1 MAITCA
7 LGDKHIK
14 ALTGV
19 ISKAMLNASEKG
31 ESFDTYAFMNN
42 LYSNLKER
50 QGVDNAIQ
58 YMQQV
63 PYIANRIDAK
73 LEIELSKDANG
84 NEISLKV
91 LSKSF
96 RNEENGINT
105 TLSFFEK
112 TMSPESLAIIA
123 YDNANKPVEKFEYQE
138 PEVETDVI
146 DFADDRLKARTIL
159 SGTHEEFVAKNPD
172 EVVTEKLDKSKLATV
187 NAIGRIS
194 VAARDISSLD
204 NIKIDGVELKLQPKP
219 LTKIAEEDRTEYSNN
234 MILRQ
239 NAIISEGKTSIT
251 IPAKEQ
257 IALVIV
263 DTNGIPVYF
272 DEQGRVTTKENGGRL
287 VYQMLRNVIQEK
299 GRFTAVNIY
308 GYKNQIISPIKEAEL
323 QLRDSGLTKEQF
335 EKEVGMSMAE
345 YVQEIDRQQQE
356 DFKKIY
362 DLKKDVVEKNA
373 TRTIN
378 LTGASRGV
386 FNLKSEKNIT
396 LSKITSVFPQIA
408 EDIVKTIKN
417 LETPYNNFKSGD
429 TVAVINDEVVKI
441 DRSQITKET
450 ADKIAA
456 VLTNSKINSTEKLA
470 FYHQFFTNQK
480 ITIPTSIQRHDLNYK
495 GTKLVFSYVPYTRKQ
510 VELNPSLKKQN
521 EQLREIDLNSPTAA
535 KEISDIFMSG
545 WSTKAG
551 ELAPANMVYKT
562 SLIDGTQ
569 TYFDYIDEKLL
580 PMGQSAYID
589 FVLKQNGK
597 LLIAGTKII
606 PLYNAYLK
614 FSLDTTITDQI
625 NEAQETVKE
634 KQDIRSDIR
643 RFKDDLVAELKAD
656 PNFKPSAEVVNVTKT
671 ESGDITVTVKID
683 GKEGEHKFYRSTI
696 EPKIGDKLSMGLNPI
711 EIKDGFGFPDNVS
724 FYTVSNGKINYYG
737 NLSETDFNSK
747 EPSRAPIPMQ
757 QDYVAETLE
766 QESLD
771 EVQVAPKVV
780 TEEQSDV
787 QVSQGT
793 NPSISENP
801 ADDSVISQL
810 IKSFN
815 LKRSTN
821 LPSGVTGEQVENAI
835 NWWNNSPLNKYL
847 ALEQVANIVNS
858 DAYARFI
865 VAGST
870 LLAGQYTGKLGA
882 IQINEA
888 TKGSMVDTYHE
899 AWHGFSQLFLTRQE
913 KIDLYNE
920 LKKSNPKYKK
930 YSFLELEEIL
940 AEDFR
945 SYALNQNTK
954 PKSPKRNT
962 LFRRILNFLKKLFG
976 GDTSTADNI
985 QPYNVES
992 QGVAGELFRNLY
1004 LASSN
1009 PDLLNIYTP
1018 SIDNVMFDILNRG
1031 IMQVGS
1037 KNEPALSPR
1046 DSEIVNDSVDS
1057 LLSEVVDDSF
1067 DLRRQADPL
1076 TANKSGTTKIITDLE
1091 NREVAYEIV
1100 KEKFK
1105 ERLKTLRD
1113 KLKTTP
1119 EKPFASFNTL
1129 QNLEDNASAVIRSSK
1144 GDHKYVFLKSQ
1155 IDDYNN
1161 LSLATKAGQRVKG
1174 EIYKKTIEVIG
1185 DFYTHNSIKDTTKD
1199 NATILV
1205 VDTIEEAKAQFDS
1218 YREGGAESFDKFQI
1232 NPLVN
1237 AKSTYEISSNQS
1249 RILDSIRVLQTAVRH
1264 WDSVIKY
1271 NQSNSDY
1278 EIVKKEYGIEKTN
1291 EEEDATE
1298 DVTKSEKVKSEVGKE
1313 TLFELAGKDV
1323 VYILRSLHKK
1333 ITVGGTYVN
1342 EFNELGF
1349 KKRADFRKVWATLVK
1364 ATQGT
1369 KDPQEMYKKIVEAS
1383 ANFDELKQLI
1393 EYKLPVP
1400 DQSNTSYEFDIT
1412 TSFWSVFSL
1421 PKVQYKQLSLFRAE
1435 EGLTTEVTSGSL
1447 DVKNVVRS
1455 FQSNFQ
1461 SDKNNTYAIVS
1472 KDNVSYLNLDKVVS
1486 TFSKAGEFDDSKTID
1501 FLKAIGINLED
1512 TTKLKEEILNLKNR
1526 TYYGVPYIFDTIK
1539 ELNVLDKKGVKTK
1552 EENELL
1558 AQFKRDPI
1566 SVLSKGIPAKTIG
1579 EKGSKYYNQGSKQ
1592 KTQIERIAELQMTLG
1607 FGINSMS
1614 ASNAEG
1620 NKVNEVTT
1628 DNTLTFLADALN
1640 TVDSRTN
1647 MYKEGNPL
1655 RFLDPKNNPWA
1666 SSSITLKN
1674 LFSASDARDGKRN
1687 IIVDLVSG
1695 TQRTDAEITDGQNT
1709 TNLSQQG
1716 KLIQDVH
1723 TLLKSGIVE
1732 TMRPGSKSAAWA
1744 WRIEGGIQ
1752 VGIGKRNESYLYADI
1767 DSFIPQSGK
1776 ERGVI
1781 ESLILPYLDSELKR
1795 INIYKTNPKAKNY
1808 IGYNAKANQQGEA
1821 FGEIF
1826 NVFNGIL
1833 INKTQN
1839 ELKELITDPNV
1850 SLLDYLEENTEL
1862 KNKIIREIYS
1872 YFTNKTTELY
1882 NQYNEASYYDPKLI
1896 NKLSQID
1903 VSETEKQKI
1912 LLKAFFYNNWIHNVE
1927 TSILFFSGDIAQL
1940 DHSKENGHKRTSGL
1954 ISNGPRL
1961 RTDISAQKYISN
1973 VDEGGFNNSTYARTL
1988 GEKYDKFRYDGYV
2001 NTAIIQDIARDSIY
2015 APEMRVRFEKDI
2027 KAKYPKLSDSE
2038 VKRLVEK
2045 KVSKYLEGE
2054 IKEGDG
2060 QGYITIDA
2068 YRAFK
2073 KLQNKWSNDQER
2085 LYQKVIK
2092 GEEISLDDL
2101 TEGFPVYKLQNF
2113 GFAEDTVL
2121 PVGIM
2126 HKFALFP
2133 LVPSAIKGTELE
2145 ALHKKMLE
2153 DNIQYATFASGS
2165 KTGGVTSDGK
2175 PDQIF
2180 EEGSKKIKA
2189 DAKFT
2194 NNRIHAGFIKEVTNV
2209 PSKLKGEVI
2218 FSTQLRKLII
2228 EGLYEHGSYT
2238 SEKAKQLADNYK
2250 NIVDFYTAVLTKELE
2265 TEIGYRKDEKGVYIG
2280 KPDKFLK
2287 LIQRNL
2293 EQKDYPNHIIDALKL
2308 NPDGTL
2314 KSDLSYFI
2322 DTEGIEN
2329 IVMSIINKKLVKQ
2342 KVNGEALVQVASS
2355 MWNGSWDA
2363 YQGNKFKNLKGK
2375 ELEEATRKYLGTN
2388 NLPFYTEGADG
2399 KTSAMK
2405 VAVALQGDFF
2415 NLLNLLD
2422 NDGEKIGT
2430 RERLNEMIK
2439 DEDWLNK
2446 DNNRKSI
2453 TMTAVRIPVQGL
2465 NSMEFMEVY
2474 EFLDPTAQNVII
2486 LPTEIVG
2493 KSGGDYDVD
2502 KLTTFF
2508 PNINEDGSYAMSSVS
2523 NNKFTEEIT
2532 NIESAK
2538 KNPKEFIKNQ
2548 KRAVQNQ
2555 MIQAIRSIL
2564 EIPENYT
2571 SLLTPND
2578 TDILKPLAD
2587 DLQKYVSPRDKYAK
2601 ANGEPSNI
2609 SAKGRKMISPTS
2621 MFEPLYNNEKFG
2633 ANMGGKGVLGIF
2645 ANDNALHP
2653 LLTSIGAKMPMK
2665 FKDAK
2670 FMENLK
2676 RWIEK
2681 KDSKPIFDMRIFLPH
2696 HVVDGHISLSNIN
2709 TVNGTKIADLYS
2721 QGVNGSVDVEADEWI
2736 FYIQGNL
2743 EVASTLSYLVKA
2755 GVPEDAAVYFVSNPL
2770 VREYA
2775 KRQRLA
2781 KGVFG
2786 EATKTGSVDSK
2797 ITQYDS
2803 ANYVFRKYIPQFIK
2817 NKLEGISPD
2826 EKLTVIINEPSMVN
2840 KFGEDK
2846 KYEYTVSE
2854 LLNNLNSITSNP
2866 DLKIKSVKTANKS
2879 IYEFFNPSTRKIHQ
2893 TSTNLSNLPGVLK
2906 NDQLDTKRLYD
2917 LITTQE
2923 EFSPEQLD
2931 FALAAFAHFLEI
2943 EKQTKG
2949 LGALKNLIKPDVKTL
2964 RTIQEAVIKNLNI
2977 ELLENN
2983 SKVDTETANRA
2994 INESIISRFGNTEII
3009 EKIFMPLMPLVN
3021 SNKVSRFI
3029 ADSIG
3034 GYGESSKNKID
3045 AITKIYGA
3053 GQDGISNFINS
3064 FKTGLKTFIFQNY
3077 LSNFIDANGS
3087 LTTLPNKYYG
3097 QNVKINNNLDT
3108 DAAVING
3115 EFIVNE
3121 KRVTQDFEQKRY
3133 LSDNTQP
3140 GNYSSREGLVPFD
3153 LANDVFNTKELY
3165 FKYVLERER
3174 LFFLGLRGDEL
3185 NQMALVNA
3193 FNPNV
3198 LLGNNKYSYTDLLL
3212 STIDKNRKALSKN
3225 YDIIDQIRK
3234 AVELKNVNV
3243 LTLSNKRTLTGSE
3256 QSRYATELKALGNP
3270 RIQKVEDP
3278 EENTRI
3284 SRLFRLLPQ
3293 INIYQHG
3300 VGKTFYG
3307 FDFALPMDDYEQ
3319 TMTAAGDL
3327 FKNNYDNT
3335 KTFDLVFKKLT
3346 ESKARVKNLV
3356 VSPEQYNTYVPLK
3369 AEYAEPLDLDEDQV
3383 FEAQKPVFT
3392 APTPTTQ
3399 PTEVKVISEDYGV
3412 VQAETN
3418 PTKSNTQQII
3428 DLISPQIEKQ
3438 AYKENVGGNANWQFS
3453 FGNMWSRVNLKAKPL
3468 VVDSFAGVSKTKAQI
3483 EKLKKEGKDVDK
3495 SKFIYDYH
3503 ELDQNGNPLPSIT
3516 DLQPLIDKIQ
3526 SALGIDMSNYD
3537 SMLGNIYLDNQSI
3550 APHRDTTEA
3559 KSAANYPVIVYTIG
3573 NDSGLGIW
3581 DDNKGKMT
3589 FQGAYKEDFQGRR
3602 PTNEITTTDGTVYT
3616 FGMDGKG
3623 RFALSHTTPLGNIKK
3638 NPFPP
3643 IKLSD
3648 GRVITNYTITLTFRR
3663 AADLTPGM
3671 PTTPAKITTTQ
3682 PATSVKPRIDLSREW
3697 KGDLESRPVYTPEGV
3712 NTMRSSATNA
3722 FTNFGNPFSEAGYG
3736 GTIKVPSIGAAVIAY
3751 KEWLLGTNHKDVK
3764 PQQREWILDQINQ
3777 GKLDGATLL
3786 YAGKLEARGQGMHP
3800 TALAEVV
3807 EQLRSNKPSTQPT
3820 AAPTTAPVSDVR
3832 ILNNLQKLKEF
3843 GIYNVFLSRKTYEE
3857 VIDNIDKGY
3866 PSFIYGKVGIG
3877 PEKIDTYEL
3886 LTPQEIS
3893 DVYNRIV
3900 NKIKNGGLTE
3910 VVAKNYIL
3918 DLNIIRS
3925 QIGKLGESNDLSNS
3939 VEDFISG
3946 KTDTTLTLEDQRD
3959 IDPIEQ
3965 MVIDKYITL
3974 KLLKENDLAS
3984 RYINVFASFALK
3996 KIAVSILKLKGRN
4009 VTKDIESQFYN
4020 NINDEE
4026 KSIIEKVDN
4035 IINKKG
4041 QATLEEAKP
4050 SQQQAP
4056 INYNNVPKVQVQP
4069 TLEPGRYVNFDNN
4082 IWIVTKQNTNG
4093 TWQIYNPNLEGVN
4106 SKKSVAEKN
4115 LGIRPE
4121 IAKIVNY
4128 RDQEYLV
4135 TPNETIISLVTNKK
4149 MNWNNN
4155 DGNRIGI
4162 LQLANNTVSST
4173 QPTVPVS
4180 ETTDDYTF
4188 TFADGTP
4195 IPVPFKLN
4203 EQQQAALLGLE
4214 KFYNNPS
4221 EYNNEIA
4228 LIGYAGT
4235 GKTTIMSLFDKYIM
4249 SKGEMPKYSAPT
4261 HRANAVTKL
4270 NNPAADVITLHKAF
4284 GLNPVVDLTNGQLSV
4299 ENLQSEQT
4307 GKPLVAY
4314 GDYLIIDESSMI
4326 TDQLYKFIEEFKKN
4340 FKIKVIYMGDP
4351 AQLAPVDPR
4360 KKETAL
4366 SVALEKPTKLE
4377 LTKVERTSDNPILT
4391 ESTNLR
4397 EGKPLSGISDEVNGR
4412 GVEYMSDSA
4421 RTNQVIGQSL
4431 QEMQET
4437 GDFLHFRML
4446 SAKNNG
4452 IKTLNDLARKNLY
4465 NVDDSTELVDGE
4477 ILMGYDNFGGD
4488 KDSYDIYNS
4497 GDYRVIGISEETK
4510 KVIDTDTAL
4519 GKLEFIGYDIVL
4531 EDLLQKDSKPVFVF
4545 IAKKGSI
4552 NEGSSKKLIAAL
4564 SELARKG
4571 KNATDKRTRGMY
4583 FSMMYALRKEVA
4595 FMEDQ
4600 YNDYGKIA
4608 IKKTVDY
4615 GYAHTIHK
4623 SQGGTYNKVLILL
4636 DTIDKSKFDDT
4647 VKQQL
4652 RYVAVSR
4659 ARDYVYLI
4667 KNSGPL
4673 SQTTEDVT
4681 EVERTPGDNVISS
4694 ITLEQLTKG
4703 KPTVASK
4710 AAAEL
4715 PMDDVSITKIIN
4727 GTKVII
4733 DKTALFSDGVYTIG
4747 SIQQVQL
4754 KYLGKGVVVGNNI
4767 VITDENTKQS
4777 YVRSKDDFAKG
4788 EGFKNWSDFQL
4799 NNKFAQ
4805 KFISGEAGRYIYFI
4819 KPIGEIKDEIGAA
4832 QKLNPENNPAI
4843 AAFNQKLVENKG
4855 TLPKEFIYDSGSF
4868 TSKYVL
4874 NPNNLYNLVDVETGT
4889 IYLRNINLQ
4898 TGNIVSIDEPLIP
4911 VSDKRV
4917 AEIISGLR
4925 SQIKA
4930 YRLDEILAEKG
4941 IDINEEIDKL
4951 ENVNFESELNE
4962 IMVRINKNMC

>member
-7 LGDKHIK
+7 LGPEHIK
-14 ALTGV
+14 ALTKV
-19 ISKAMLNASEKG
+19 ISKAMLTSLEKG
-31 ESFDTYAFMNN
+31 EAFDINAFMNK
-42 LYSNLKER
+42 LYTNLKER
-50 QGVDNAIQ
+50 QGIDNAIQ

-73 LEIELSKDANG
+73 LEVDLSKDADG
-84 NEISLKV
+84 NEINLKT

-96 RNEENGINT
+96 RNENTGIQTVMNY
-105 TLSFFEK
+105 FEQTVTPK
-112 TMSPESLAIIA
+112 ELATIA
-123 YDNANKPVEKFEYQE
+123 KDNANRPVEKYEN
-138 PEVETDVI
+138 VEEKEELPIETYEDE
-146 DFADDRLKARTIL
+146 RLKARNIF
-159 SGTHEEFVAKNPD
+159 SGTHEEFFAETPGTISE
-172 EVVTEKLDKSKLATV
+172 EVDKTKLHIINT
-187 NAIGRIS
+187 IGRIS
-194 VAARDISSLD
+194 LLSRDIDALD
-204 NIKIDGVELKLQPKP
+204 SIKLDGVDLKLKAIPITRLSSDQ
-219 LTKIAEEDRTEYSNN
+219 LTEYTKK
-234 MILRQ
+234 IIATQR
-239 NAIISEGKTSIT
+239 AIESQGTGTGKVTPISE
-251 IPAKEQ
+251 Q
-257 IALVIV
+257 FALVIT
-263 DTNGIPVYF
+263 DPKGNFVYF
-272 DEQGRVTTKENGGRL
+272 AQDGTVTTKENGGKI
-287 VYQMLRNVIQEK
+287 VYQMLRDVRK
-299 GRFTAVNIY
+299 FGDKYMATDIY
-308 GYKNQIISPIKEAEL
+308 GIENQIITPQDEVKRQLKE
-323 QLRDSGLTKEQF
+323 SGLTKADF
-335 EKEVGMSMAE
+335 EDAVGMSYSDYIVE
-345 YVQEIDRQQQE
+345 VERQQQE
-356 DFKKIY
+356 KLKQVYDFKNKLIKENKTA
-362 DLKKDVVEKNA
+362 L
-373 TRTIN
+373 IN
-378 LTGASRGV
+378 LAGASRGV
-386 FNLKSEKNIT
+386 FNNKVSKNVNLRNISVLFPEIKNDIIKSIT
-396 LSKITSVFPQIA
+396 
-408 EDIVKTIKN
+408 N
-417 LETPYNNFKSGD
+417 LETNFSGFKAGR
-429 TVAVINDEVVKI
+429 TIVQVKGEYFEI
-441 DRSQITKET
+441 DRSQIDDVL
-450 ADKIAA
+450 AQKIAD
-456 VLTNSKINSTEKLA
+456 VLTNPKLKKEEKFN
-470 FYHQFFTNQK
+470 FYTQFFTKDGRSEK
-480 ITIPTSIQRHDLNYK
+480 INLPSGSQRHDLYFE
-495 GTKLVFSYVPYTRKQ
+495 GTDLVFAYVSNTAAQAKVNKLFQ
-510 VELNPSLKKQN
+510 DENKELKT
-521 EQLREIDLNSPTAA
+521 IDLNDPKAA
-535 KEISDIFMSG
+535 EEIKKILRSG
-545 WSTKAG
+545 WSYSGGEVAG
-551 ELAPANMVYKT
+551 SNISYNTALIKGDQKFFDYENGKLVESKT
-562 SLIDGTQ
+562 S
-569 TYFDYIDEKLL
+569 
-580 PMGQSAYID
+580 YID
-589 FVLKQNGK
+589 FLFTQNGK
-597 LLIAGTKII
+597 LKISPEKAI
-606 PLYNAYLK
+606 PLFNAYLIYN
-614 FSLDTTITDQI
+614 FNNLELERITKAK
-625 NEAQETVKE
+625 EAVEDKVQE
-634 KQDIRSDIR
+634 DSDIR
-643 RFKDDLVAELKAD
+643 KFKDALVAEIKANPELKL
-656 PNFKPSAEVVNVTKT
+656 SAKVVDVKETSVTDSLEKT
-671 ESGDITVTVKID
+671 SYIKYTITVKID
-683 GKEGEHKFYRSTI
+683 GKEGEHKFYQSGNNAA
-696 EPKIGDKLSMGLNPI
+696 KGDILSVQLNPI
-711 EIKDGFGFPDNVS
+711 VIREGFGYPNNISLTKVEG
-724 FYTVSNGKINYYG
+724 GKIKYFG
-737 NLSETDFNSK
+737 NLAETDFSAG
-747 EPSRAPIPMQ
+747 EISRPPIPMQ
-757 QDYVAETLE
+757 QDYVAEKME
-766 QESLD
+766 EEALD
-771 EVQVAPKVV
+771 EVQVATKTVS
-780 TEEQSDV
+780 EEESEIQQVQGLNPSDT
-787 QVSQGT
+787 T
-793 NPSISENP
+793 NPS
-801 ADDSVISQL
+801 DDSPITDLYKKFKLDRKTS
-810 IKSFN
+810 
-815 LKRSTN
+815 
-821 LPSGVTGEQVENAI
+821 LPNGVTGEQVENAI
-835 NWWNNSPLNKYL
+835 NWWNNSPLNKYI

-858 DAYARFI
+858 DAYARFLI
-865 VAGST
+865 AGST

-882 IQINEA
+882 IQINKA
-888 TKGSMVDTYHE
+888 TGGSLVDTYHE
-899 AWHGFSQLFLTRQE
+899 AWHGFSQLFLTREE
-913 KIDLYNE
+913 KIALYEE
-920 LKKSNPKYKK
+920 LRKSNPKYKD
-930 YSFLELEEIL
+930 YSFLELEEVL

-976 GDTSTADNI
+976 GDTSIADNI

-1037 KNEPALSPR
+1037 KNEPALSQR

-1057 LLSEVVDDSF
+1057 LMSEVVDDNF

-1091 NREVAYEIV
+1091 NREVAYEII

-1119 EKPFASFNTL
+1119 EKPFASFKTL
-1129 QNLEDNASAVIRSSK
+1129 QNLEDNASAIIRSSN

-1155 IDDYNN
+1155 IDDYDN
-1161 LSLATKAGQRVKG
+1161 LSLATKKGQRVKG

-1218 YREGGAESFDKFQI
+1218 YREGGAKSFEKFQI

-1237 AKSTYEISSNQS
+1237 AKSTYEISSYQS
-1249 RILDSIRVLQTAVRH
+1249 RILDSIRILQTAINN

-1278 EIVKKEYGIEKTN
+1278 EIVKKEYAVEPTKGEQ
-1291 EEEDATE
+1291 DATE
-1298 DVTKSEKVKSEVGKE
+1298 DVTQSEKVKSEVGKE

-1333 ITVGGTYVN
+1333 IKVGDTYVT

-1364 ATQGT
+1364 AAQGT
-1369 KDPQEMYKKIVEAS
+1369 KDPQEMYRKIVEAS
-1383 ANFDELKQLI
+1383 ANFEELKQLI
-1393 EYKLPVP
+1393 EYKLPTATP
-1400 DQSNTSYEFDIT
+1400 SNTSYEFDII

-1421 PKVQYKQLSLFRAE
+1421 PKVQYKQLSLFKTE

-1447 DVKNVVRS
+1447 DIKNVVKG

-1461 SDKNNTYAIVS
+1461 SDKNNPYVRVS

-1486 TFSKAGEFDDSKTID
+1486 DFSKGVEFDDSKTIE

-1558 AQFKRDPI
+1558 SQFKRDPI
-1566 SVLSKGIPAKTIG
+1566 FVLSKGIPAKTIG
-1579 EKGSKYYNQGSKQ
+1579 EKGTKYYNQGSKQ
-1592 KTQIERIAELQMTLG
+1592 KTQIERIAELQIKLG

-1640 TVDSRTN
+1640 TVESRTD
-1647 MYKEGNPL
+1647 MYRKGNPL

-1695 TQRTDAEITDGQNT
+1695 TQRTDVEITDGQNT

-1732 TMRPGSKSAAWA
+1732 TMRPGSKSSAWS

-1752 VGIGKRNESYLYADI
+1752 VGIGKRNEPYLYADI

-1826 NVFNGIL
+1826 NVFNGVL
-1833 INKTQN
+1833 TNTTQN
-1839 ELKELITDPNV
+1839 ELKELITDPNI

-1872 YFTNKTTELY
+1872 YFTNKTNELY
-1882 NQYNEASYYDPKLI
+1882 NQYNEASYFDPKLI
-1896 NKLSQID
+1896 NKLSQIN

-1927 TSILFFSGDIAQL
+1927 TSILFFAGDIAQL

-1961 RTDISAQKYISN
+1961 RTDIAAQKFISN
-1973 VDEGGFNNSTYARTL
+1973 VDEGGFSNSTYARTL

-2001 NTAIIQDIARDSIY
+2001 NTAIIQDIGRDSIY
-2015 APEMRVRFEKDI
+2015 APEMRARFEKDF
-2027 KAKYPKLSDSE
+2027 KAKYPKMSDSE
-2038 VKRLVEK
+2038 IKKLVEK
-2045 KVSKYLEGE
+2045 KISKYLASE

-2073 KLQNKWSNDQER
+2073 KLQNKWSSDQER
-2085 LYQKVIK
+2085 LYQRVIK

-2133 LVPSAIKGTELE
+2133 LIPSAIKGTELE
-2145 ALHKKMLE
+2145 VLHKKMLE
-2153 DNIQYATFASGS
+2153 DNIQYVTFASGS

-2180 EEGSKKIKA
+2180 EEGDKKIKA

-2218 FSTQLRKLII
+2218 FSTQLRKLIL

-2238 SEKAKQLADNYK
+2238 SEKSKQLADNYK

-2293 EQKDYPNHIIDALKL
+2293 EQKDYPNHIIDTLKL

-2314 KSDLSYFI
+2314 NHDLSYFI

-2388 NLPFYTEGADG
+2388 NLPFYTEGPDG
-2399 KTSAMK
+2399 NTSAMK
-2405 VAVALQGDFF
+2405 VAIALQGDFF
-2415 NLLNLLD
+2415 NLLNLTH

-2508 PNINEDGSYAMSSVS
+2508 PNINTDGSYAISSVS
-2523 NNKFTEEIT
+2523 NDKFTEEIT
-2532 NIESAK
+2532 NIESAG

-2601 ANGEPSNI
+2601 ANGEQPNI
-2609 SAKGRKMISPTS
+2609 SSKGKKMISPTS

-2633 ANMGGKGVLGIF
+2633 ANMGGKAVLSIF

-2653 LLTSIGAKMPMK
+2653 LLTSVGYKMPK
-2665 FKDAK
+2665 KYKAAK
-2670 FMENLK
+2670 WNDRLK
-2676 RWIEK
+2676 RWVEK
-2681 KDSKPIFDMRIFLPH
+2681 GKAVYDMRLFLPH
-2696 HVVDGHISLSNIN
+2696 PTVDGHISLSNIN
-2709 TVNGTKIADLYS
+2709 NVNGTKIADLYS

-2743 EVASTLSYLVKA
+2743 EVASNLSYLIKA

-2775 KRQRLA
+2775 QRQRLA

-2786 EATKTGSVDSK
+2786 EATETGSVISQM
-2797 ITQYDS
+2797 TQYDS

-2817 NKLEGISPD
+2817 NKLENLSPNED
-2826 EKLTVIINEPSMVN
+2826 LKVVINEPSLLSP
-2840 KFGEDK
+2840 FGEDVT
-2846 KYEYTVSE
+2846 YEYKASD
-2854 LLNNLNSITSNP
+2854 LLNNLDSILSDPSLT
-2866 DLKIKSVKTANKS
+2866 IKNITVQYNNAPAYLLYNQ
-2879 IYEFFNPSTRKIHQ
+2879 FNPSTKKIYE
-2893 TSTNLSNLPGVLK
+2893 TSTFLSGMPGVKK
-2906 NDQLDTKRLYD
+2906 NNQFSTDELYKLITNKGELSQQQLDL
-2917 LITTQE
+2917 
-2923 EFSPEQLD
+2923 
-2931 FALAAFAHFLEI
+2931 ALAGFAHFLEI
-2943 EKQTKG
+2943 EKQIKG
-2949 LGALKNLIKPDVKTL
+2949 LAALKRQIKPDVNTL
-2964 RTIQEAVIKNLNI
+2964 RTTQEAIMKNLNI
-2977 ELLENN
+2977 DLVFDN
-2983 SKVDTETANRA
+2983 SKVDTESANTA
-2994 INESIISRFGNTEII
+2994 INESVVSTFGNTEMI

-3021 SNKVSRFI
+3021 SDKVSRFI

-3034 GYGESSKNKID
+3034 GYGENSKNKID
-3045 AITKIYGA
+3045 TINKIYGS
-3053 GQDGISNFINS
+3053 GQDGITRFINS
-3064 FKTGLKTFIFQNY
+3064 FKPGVKTFIFQNY

-3108 DAAVING
+3108 DVAVING

-3121 KRVTQDFEQKRY
+3121 KRIIQDFEQKRY

-3174 LFFLGLRGDEL
+3174 LFSLGLRGDEL
-3185 NQMALVNA
+3185 NQMALINA

-3212 STIDKNRKALSKN
+3212 STIDKHRKSLSKN

-3270 RIQKVEDP
+3270 RIQKVDDP

-3293 INIYQHG
+3293 IAIYQHG
-3300 VGKTFYG
+3300 VGKTLYG
-3307 FDFALPMDDYEQ
+3307 FDFALPQDDYLK
-3319 TMTAAGDL
+3319 TMTAAGNL
-3327 FKNNYDNT
+3327 FKNNYDNA
-3335 KTFDLVFKKLT
+3335 KTFDLIFKKLT
-3346 ESKARVKNLV
+3346 VSKAKVKNLV
-3356 VSPEQYNTYVPLK
+3356 VSPEEYNSYVPLK

-3392 APTPTTQ
+3392 APSTQPTVSNNPAEFTNYHGGAKKYDTYWEQEGRSFGVTKHTVYTTDSYDKLDQTTKDKLEARYDASRTWLGRNSIPKDSYAGKLVRRDMMQAAKADAIFAVSEIVAPNIKGRKGYVNKTNHPIIEGGTGYAVASAILLGKPVYVFNQDSSYGYETGWYKWNSSTNDFVKTDIPVLTKNYAGIGSSTNETEIGKQAIRDVYVKTFATPTTQ
-3399 PTEVKVISEDYGV
+3399 STEIKPGVQELFDSNPELANKVYEALGFGINKLTSKIKHPSFNTQKEYYLAKNISSLLIDIVKFTTDDDTKVLAKSILEIPNIDKIKLNVTKYNKETKGIIISAPDALGTYNSFSNLINVIGTLDKESFERVFLHEVIHGITVNEYYSNKEFSNKINKLYNYTLKFKDYRTSKGVTLGEMYGMLNAEEFMSE
-3412 VQAETN
+3412 AMTN
-3418 PTKSNTQQII
+3418 PDFIYELSKYYSPSQEKLKEKSIFQEFI
-3428 DLISPQIEKQ
+3428 DLI
-3438 AYKENVGGNANWQFS
+3438 
-3453 FGNMWSRVNLKAKPL
+3453 
-3468 VVDSFAGVSKTKAQI
+3468 VDLIKTKI
-3483 EKLKKEGKDVDK
+3483 ESRGKKYIE
-3495 SKFIYDYH
+3495 
-3503 ELDQNGNPLPSIT
+3503 NN
-3516 DLQPLIDKIQ
+3516 
-3526 SALGIDMSNYD
+3526 LGTTVLNTISNY
-3537 SMLGNIYLDNQSI
+3537 SKVNFNKFNSI
-3550 APHRDTTEA
+3550 F
-3559 KSAANYPVIVYTIG
+3559 KSE
-3573 NDSGLGIW
+3573 
-3581 DDNKGKMT
+3581 
-3589 FQGAYKEDFQGRR
+3589 F
-3602 PTNEITTTDGTVYT
+3602 IT
-3616 FGMDGKG
+3616 
-3623 RFALSHTTPLGNIKK
+3623 
-3638 NPFPP
+3638 
-3643 IKLSD
+3643 
-3648 GRVITNYTITLTFRR
+3648 
-3663 AADLTPGM
+3663 
-3671 PTTPAKITTTQ
+3671 
-3682 PATSVKPRIDLSREW
+3682 
-3697 KGDLESRPVYTPEGV
+3697 
-3712 NTMRSSATNA
+3712 
-3722 FTNFGNPFSEAGYG
+3722 
-3736 GTIKVPSIGAAVIAY
+3736 
-3751 KEWLLGTNHKDVK
+3751 
-3764 PQQREWILDQINQ
+3764 PQQKQQALQLYSQ
-3777 GKLDGATLL
+3777 YVAQTGKQDIEGF
-3786 YAGKLEARGQGMHP
+3786 KEF
-3800 TALAEVV
+3800 V
-3807 EQLRSNKPSTQPT
+3807 SNKPTIQPSTQPT
-3820 AAPTTAPVSDVR
+3820 AAP
-3832 ILNNLQKLKEF
+3832 
-3843 GIYNVFLSRKTYEE
+3843 
-3857 VIDNIDKGY
+3857 
-3866 PSFIYGKVGIG
+3866 
-3877 PEKIDTYEL
+3877 
-3886 LTPQEIS
+3886 
-3893 DVYNRIV
+3893 
-3900 NKIKNGGLTE
+3900 
-3910 VVAKNYIL
+3910 
-3918 DLNIIRS
+3918 
-3925 QIGKLGESNDLSNS
+3925 
-3939 VEDFISG
+3939 
-3946 KTDTTLTLEDQRD
+3946 
-3959 IDPIEQ
+3959 
-3965 MVIDKYITL
+3965 
-3974 KLLKENDLAS
+3974 
-3984 RYINVFASFALK
+3984 
-3996 KIAVSILKLKGRN
+3996 
-4009 VTKDIESQFYN
+4009 
-4020 NINDEE
+4020 
-4026 KSIIEKVDN
+4026 
-4035 IINKKG
+4035 
-4041 QATLEEAKP
+4041 
-4050 SQQQAP
+4050 
-4056 INYNNVPKVQVQP
+4056 INYNNVPIVQVQP

-4106 SKKSVAEKN
+4106 AKKSVAEKN

-4128 RDQEYLV
+4128 RGQDYLV
-4135 TPNETIISLVTNKK
+4135 TPNNTIISLVSNKK
-4149 MNWNNN
+4149 MNWASN

-4162 LQLANNTVSST
+4162 LQLANNTISPT

-4214 KFYNNPS
+4214 KFYNNP
-4221 EYNNEIA
+4221 EQYNNEIA

-4235 GKTTIMSLFDKYIM
+4235 GKTTIMSLFDKYLSANGI
-4249 SKGEMPKYSAPT
+4249 MPKYSAPT

-4270 NNPAADVITLHKAF
+4270 NNPTADVITLHKAF
-4284 GLNPVVDLTNGQLSV
+4284 GLNPIVDLTNGQLTV

-4307 GKPLVAY
+4307 GKPIVEY

-4326 TDQLYKFIEEFKKN
+4326 TDQLYEFIEKFKKE

-4351 AQLAPVDPR
+4351 AQLAPVDPT
-4360 KKETAL
+4360 KKQTAL
-4366 SVALEKPTKLE
+4366 SVALERPTKLQ
-4377 LTKVERTSDNPILT
+4377 LTKVERTGDNPILA

-4397 EGKPLSGISDEVNGR
+4397 EGKPLSGISDEVDGR
-4412 GVEYMSDSA
+4412 GVEYISDSA

-4452 IKTLNDLARKNLY
+4452 IKILNDLARKNLY
-4465 NVDDSTELVDGE
+4465 NVDDSTQLVNGE
-4477 ILMGYDNFGGD
+4477 ILMGYDNFGGNTE
-4488 KDSYDIYNS
+4488 SYDIYNS
-4497 GDYRVIGISEETK
+4497 GDYKVVSTSGETK
-4510 KVIDTDTAL
+4510 KTIDTGTSS
-4519 GKLEFIGYDIVL
+4519 GKLEFIGYDVVL

-4545 IAKKGSI
+4545 VAKKGPV
-4552 NEGSSKKLIAAL
+4552 NEKASKKLIAAL
-4564 SELARKG
+4564 SELAKKG

-4583 FSMMYALRKEVA
+4583 FGMMYQLKKEVG

-4600 YNDYGKIA
+4600 YNDYGGVA
-4608 IKKTVDY
+4608 IKKTIDY

-4636 DTIDKSKFDDT
+4636 DTIDNSKFDSI

-4659 ARDYVYLI
+4659 AKDYVYI
-4667 KNSGPL
+4667 VKNSGPL
-4673 SQTTEDVT
+4673 SQTTE
-4681 EVERTPGDNVISS
+4681 EVSKPVRTPDDNVMSS

-4715 PMDDVSITKIIN
+4715 PMDDSNVAKIMN
-4727 GTKVII
+4727 GTKVITNR
-4733 DKTALFSDGVYTIG
+4733 TALFTDGVYTIG
-4747 SIQQVQL
+4747 GIQQVKL
-4754 KYLGKGVVVGNNI
+4754 KYLGKGVVVGNNVI
-4767 VITDENTKQS
+4767 ITDEKTKQS
-4777 YVRSKDDFAKG
+4777 LVRSKDDFAKA

-4799 NNKFAQ
+4799 NNKFSQ
-4805 KFISGEAGRYIYFI
+4805 KFISGEAGRYIYSV
-4819 KPIGEIKDEIGAA
+4819 KPMGEIKDEIGAA
-4832 QKLNPENNPAI
+4832 QKLNPENNPVI
-4843 AAFNQKLVENKG
+4843 AAFNQKLVETKG
-4855 TLPKEFIYDSGSF
+4855 ALPKEFIYNSGTF

-4889 IYLRNINLQ
+4889 LYLRNINLQ
-4898 TGNIVSIDEPLIP
+4898 TGDIVSIDEPLIP

-4917 AEIISGLR
+4917 AEIINNLR

>member
-7 LGDKHIK
+7 LGPKHIK
-14 ALTGV
+14 ALTKV
-19 ISKAMLNASEKG
+19 ISKAMLTSLEKG
-31 ESFDTYAFMNN
+31 EAFDINAFMNK
-42 LYSNLKER
+42 LYTNLKER
-50 QGVDNAIQ
+50 QGLDNAMQ

-73 LEIELSKDANG
+73 LEVDLSKDADG
-84 NEISLKV
+84 NEINLKT

-96 RNEENGINT
+96 RNEDTGIQTVMNY
-105 TLSFFEK
+105 FEK
-112 TMSPESLAIIA
+112 TVTPKELATIA
-123 YDNANKPVEKFEYQE
+123 KDNANRPVEKYEN
-138 PEVETDVI
+138 VEEKEELPIETYEDE
-146 DFADDRLKARTIL
+146 RLKARNIF
-159 SGTHEEFVAKNPD
+159 SATHEEFFAKTPGTISE
-172 EVVTEKLDKSKLATV
+172 EVDKTKLHIINT
-187 NAIGRIS
+187 IGRIS
-194 VAARDISSLD
+194 LLSRNIDALD
-204 NIKIDGVELKLQPKP
+204 SIKLDGVDLKLKAIPISRLSNEQ
-219 LTKIAEEDRTEYSNN
+219 LTEYTKN
-234 MILRQ
+234 IIATQR
-239 NAIISEGKTSIT
+239 AIESQGTGTGKVTPIG
-251 IPAKEQ
+251 EQ
-257 IALVIV
+257 FALVLT
-263 DTNGIPVYF
+263 DPKGDFVYF
-272 DEQGRVTTKENGGRL
+272 AQDGTVTTKENGGKI
-287 VYQMLRNVIQEK
+287 VYQMLRDVRK
-299 GRFTAVNIY
+299 FGDKYMATDIY
-308 GYKNQIISPIKEAEL
+308 GIENQIITPQDEAKRQLKE
-323 QLRDSGLTKEQF
+323 SGLTKTDF
-335 EKEVGMSMAE
+335 EDAVGMSYSD
-345 YVQEIDRQQQE
+345 YVVEVDRQQQE
-356 DFKKIY
+356 KLKQVYDFKNTLVKENKTA
-362 DLKKDVVEKNA
+362 L
-373 TRTIN
+373 IN
-378 LTGASRGV
+378 LAGASRGV
-386 FNLKSEKNIT
+386 LNNRVSKNVNLRNISILFPEIKNDIIKSIT
-396 LSKITSVFPQIA
+396 
-408 EDIVKTIKN
+408 N
-417 LETPYNNFKSGD
+417 LETNFSGFRSGR
-429 TVAVINDEVVKI
+429 TIVQVKGEYFEL
-441 DRSQITKET
+441 DRSQIDDILAK
-450 ADKIAA
+450 KIAD
-456 VLTNSKINSTEKLA
+456 VLTNPKLKKEEKFS
-470 FYHQFFTNQK
+470 FYTQFFTKNGRSEK
-480 ITIPTSIQRHDLNYK
+480 IDLPSGSQRHDLYFE
-495 GTKLVFSYVPYTRKQ
+495 GTDLVFGYVPNTALQAKVSKLFQ
-510 VELNPSLKKQN
+510 DENKELKT
-521 EQLREIDLNSPTAA
+521 IDLNDPKAA
-535 KEISDIFMSG
+535 EDIKKILRSG
-545 WSTKAG
+545 WSYSGGEVAG
-551 ELAPANMVYKT
+551 SNISYNTALIKGDQKFFDYENGKLIESKT
-562 SLIDGTQ
+562 S
-569 TYFDYIDEKLL
+569 
-580 PMGQSAYID
+580 YID
-589 FVLKQNGK
+589 FLFTQNGK
-597 LLIAGTKII
+597 LIISPEKAI
-606 PLYNAYLK
+606 PLFNAYLTYN
-614 FSLDTTITDQI
+614 FDNVELDRITKAK
-625 NEAQETVKE
+625 EAVKDKVQEDSE
-634 KQDIRSDIR
+634 IRK
-643 RFKDDLVAELKAD
+643 FKDALVVEMKTNPEAKL
-656 PNFKPSAEVVNVTKT
+656 SAEVVKVKETSVSDTLNQKSYSTYT
-671 ESGDITVTVKID
+671 ITVKID
-683 GKEGEHKFYRSTI
+683 GKEGEHLFYQS
-696 EPKIGDKLSMGLNPI
+696 ENNAAKGDILSVQLNPI
-711 EIKDGFGFPDNVS
+711 VIKDGFGYPNNISLTKVEG
-724 FYTVSNGKINYYG
+724 GKIKYFG
-737 NLSETDFNSK
+737 DLAETDFKAK
-747 EPSRAPIPMQ
+747 EARRLPIPMQ
-757 QDYVAETLE
+757 QDYVAEKME
-766 QESLD
+766 EEALD
-771 EVQVAPKVV
+771 EVQVAPKTVS
-780 TEEQSDV
+780 EEESEIQQV
-787 QVSQGT
+787 QGL
-793 NPSISENP
+793 NPSDTENP
-801 ADDSVISQL
+801 SDKSNISDL
-810 IKSFN
+810 F
-815 LKRSTN
+815 KRFKLDRKTN
-821 LPSGVTGEQVENAI
+821 LPNGVTGEQVENAI
-835 NWWNNSPLNKYL
+835 NWWNNSPLNKYI

-858 DAYARFI
+858 DAYARFLI
-865 VAGST
+865 AGST
-870 LLAGQYTGKLGA
+870 MLAGQYTGKLGA
-882 IQINEA
+882 IQINKA
-888 TKGSMVDTYHE
+888 TGGSLVDTYHE

-920 LKKSNPKYKK
+920 LKKSNPKYKE

-976 GDTSTADNI
+976 GDTSIADNI

-1037 KNEPALSPR
+1037 KNEPALNQR

-1057 LLSEVVDDSF
+1057 LLSEVVDDNF
-1067 DLRRQADPL
+1067 DLRREADPL
-1076 TANKSGTTKIITDLE
+1076 TANKAGTTKIITDLE

-1129 QNLEDNASAVIRSSK
+1129 QNLEDNASAVIRSNK

-1237 AKSTYEISSNQS
+1237 AKSTYEISLNQA
-1249 RILDSIRVLQTAVRH
+1249 RILDSIRILQTAIRH

-1278 EIVKKEYGIEKTN
+1278 EIVKKEYAVEPTKGEQ
-1291 EEEDATE
+1291 DATE
-1298 DVTKSEKVKSEVGKE
+1298 DVTQSEKVKSEVGKE

-1333 ITVGGTYVN
+1333 IKVGDTYVN

-1369 KDPQEMYKKIVEAS
+1369 KDPQEMYRKIVEAS
-1383 ANFDELKQLI
+1383 ANFEELKQLI

-1421 PKVQYKQLSLFRAE
+1421 PKVQYKQLSLFKTE

-1447 DVKNVVRS
+1447 DVKNVVKS

-1461 SDKNNTYAIVS
+1461 SDKNNAYAIVS
-1472 KDNVSYLNLDKVVS
+1472 KDNVSYLNLDKVVN

-1539 ELNVLDKKGVKTK
+1539 ELNILDKKGVKTK

-1558 AQFKRDPI
+1558 AEFKLNPI
-1566 SVLSKGIPAKTIG
+1566 LVLSKGIPAKTIG
-1579 EKGSKYYNQGSKQ
+1579 EKGSKYYKEGSKQ

-1640 TVDSRTN
+1640 TVDSRTD
-1647 MYKEGNPL
+1647 MYRKGNPL

-1695 TQRTDAEITDGQNT
+1695 TQRTDVEITDGQNT

-1732 TMRPGSKSAAWA
+1732 TMRPGSKSSAWS

-1821 FGEIF
+1821 YGEIF
-1826 NVFNGIL
+1826 NVFNGVL
-1833 INKTQN
+1833 TNKTQN
-1839 ELKELITDPNV
+1839 KLKELITDPNV
-1850 SLLDYLEENTEL
+1850 SLLDYLEENTDL
-1862 KNKIIREIYS
+1862 KNEIIREVYS
-1872 YFTNKTTELY
+1872 YFTNKTNELY
-1882 NQYNEASYYDPKLI
+1882 NQYNEASYFDPKLM
-1896 NKLSQID
+1896 NKLSQINI
-1903 VSETEKQKI
+1903 SETEKQKI

-1961 RTDISAQKYISN
+1961 RTDIAAQKYISN
-1973 VDEGGFNNSTYARTL
+1973 VDEGGFSNSTYARTL

-2001 NTAIIQDIARDSIY
+2001 NTAVIQDIARDSIY
-2015 APEMRVRFEKDI
+2015 APEMRARFEKDL
-2027 KAKYPKLSDSE
+2027 KAKYPRMSDSE
-2038 VKRLVEK
+2038 VKKLVEK
-2045 KVSKYLEGE
+2045 KVSKYLESE

-2060 QGYITIDA
+2060 QGYITLDA

-2085 LYQKVIK
+2085 LYQRVIK

-2133 LVPSAIKGTELE
+2133 LIPSAIKGTELE
-2145 ALHKKMLE
+2145 ELHKKMLE

-2180 EEGSKKIKA
+2180 EEGGKKIKA

-2218 FSTQLRKLII
+2218 FSTQLRKLIL

-2238 SEKAKQLADNYK
+2238 SERSKELAKNYT
-2250 NIVDFYTAVLTKELE
+2250 NIVDFYTDVLTKELE
-2265 TEIGYRKDEKGVYIG
+2265 TEIGYRKDEKGIYIG

-2293 EQKDYPNHIIDALKL
+2293 EQKDYPNHIIDTLKL

-2314 KSDLSYFI
+2314 NYDLSYFI

-2375 ELEEATRKYLGTN
+2375 ELEEATKKFLGTN

-2405 VAVALQGDFF
+2405 VAIALQGDFF

-2422 NDGEKIGT
+2422 NDGKKIGT
-2430 RERLNEMIK
+2430 IERLNEMIK

-2446 DNNRKSI
+2446 DNNRKSV

-2508 PNINEDGSYAMSSVS
+2508 PNINEDGSYAISSVS

-2532 NIESAK
+2532 NIESAG

-2548 KRAVQNQ
+2548 KRAVQNE

-2601 ANGEPSNI
+2601 ANGEQPNI
-2609 SAKGRKMISPTS
+2609 SAKGKKMISPTS

-2653 LLTSIGAKMPMK
+2653 LLTSVGYKMPK
-2665 FKDAK
+2665 KYKAAK
-2670 FMENLK
+2670 WNERLK
-2676 RWIEK
+2676 RWVEK
-2681 KDSKPIFDMRIFLPH
+2681 GKAVYDMRLFLPH
-2696 HVVDGHISLSNIN
+2696 NTVDGHISLSNIN
-2709 TVNGTKIADLYS
+2709 TINGTKIADLYS

-2743 EVASTLSYLVKA
+2743 EVASNLSYLIKA
-2755 GVPEDAAVYFVSNPL
+2755 GVPEDTAVYFVSNPL

-2786 EATKTGSVDSK
+2786 EATETGSVISQM
-2797 ITQYDS
+2797 TQYDS

-2817 NKLEGISPD
+2817 NKLENLSPNED
-2826 EKLTVIINEPSMVN
+2826 LKVVINEPSPLSP
-2840 KFGEDK
+2840 FGEDVT
-2846 KYEYTVSE
+2846 YEYKASD
-2854 LLNNLNSITSNP
+2854 LLNNLDSILSDPSLT
-2866 DLKIKSVKTANKS
+2866 IKNITVQYNNAPAYLLYNQ
-2879 IYEFFNPSTRKIHQ
+2879 FNPSTKKIYE
-2893 TSTNLSNLPGVLK
+2893 TSTFLSGMPGVKK
-2906 NDQLDTKRLYD
+2906 NNQFNTDELYKLITNKGELSQQQLDL
-2917 LITTQE
+2917 
-2923 EFSPEQLD
+2923 
-2931 FALAAFAHFLEI
+2931 ALAGFAHFLEI
-2943 EKQTKG
+2943 EKQIKG
-2949 LGALKNLIKPDVKTL
+2949 LAALKRQIKPDVITL
-2964 RTIQEAVIKNLNI
+2964 RTTQEAVMKNLNI
-2977 ELLENN
+2977 DLVFDN
-2983 SKVDTETANRA
+2983 SKVDTETANKA
-2994 INESIISRFGNTEII
+2994 INESAISRFGNTEII

-3021 SNKVSRFI
+3021 GDKVSRFI

-3045 AITKIYGA
+3045 TISKFYGS
-3053 GQDGISNFINS
+3053 GQDGVSRFINS
-3064 FKTGLKTFIFQNY
+3064 FKTGVKTFIFQNY
-3077 LSNFIDANGS
+3077 LSNFIDINGS

-3097 QNVKINNNLDT
+3097 QTVKINNNLDT
-3108 DAAVING
+3108 DVAVING

-3185 NQMALVNA
+3185 NQMALVNS

-3212 STIDKNRKALSKN
+3212 NTIDKHRKSLSKN

-3256 QSRYATELKALGNP
+3256 QSRYATELKALGNT
-3270 RIQKVEDP
+3270 RIQKVDDP

-3284 SRLFRLLPQ
+3284 SKLFRLLPL

-3307 FDFALPMDDYEQ
+3307 FDFALPQDDYIK

-3327 FKNNYDNT
+3327 FKNNYDNA

-3346 ESKARVKNLV
+3346 ESKSRVKNLV
-3356 VSPEQYNTYVPLK
+3356 VSPEEYNSYVPLK
-3369 AEYAEPLDLDEDQV
+3369 AEYVEPLDLDEDQV

-3392 APTPTTQ
+3392 APTTQ
-3399 PTEVKVISEDYGV
+3399 PTEVNNPFKTSKIQQKVYHVDKRKNLNEETIVDDYSMVYPAGV
-3412 VQAETN
+3412 FFTTEREYAENYAKAIDGTIYEAYVDIQN
-3418 PTKSNTQQII
+3418 PLSTI
-3428 DLISPQIEKQ
+3428 DKQEIETLGRQ
-3438 AYKENVGGNANWQFS
+3438 PDRLPENVDS
-3453 FGNMWSRVNLKAKPL
+3453 VIYESYDEKADKYGKVGTEIVVYKPE
-3468 VVDSFAGVSKTKAQI
+3468 Q
-3483 EKLKKEGKDVDK
+3483 
-3495 SKFIYDYH
+3495 
-3503 ELDQNGNPLPSIT
+3503 
-3516 DLQPLIDKIQ
+3516 
-3526 SALGIDMSNYD
+3526 
-3537 SMLGNIYLDNQSI
+3537 
-3550 APHRDTTEA
+3550 
-3559 KSAANYPVIVYTIG
+3559 
-3573 NDSGLGIW
+3573 
-3581 DDNKGKMT
+3581 
-3589 FQGAYKEDFQGRR
+3589 
-3602 PTNEITTTDGTVYT
+3602 
-3616 FGMDGKG
+3616 
-3623 RFALSHTTPLGNIKK
+3623 
-3638 NPFPP
+3638 
-3643 IKLSD
+3643 IKL
-3648 GRVITNYTITLTFRR
+3648 I
-3663 AADLTPGM
+3663 
-3671 PTTPAKITTTQ
+3671 
-3682 PATSVKPRIDLSREW
+3682 
-3697 KGDLESRPVYTPEGV
+3697 
-3712 NTMRSSATNA
+3712 
-3722 FTNFGNPFSEAGYG
+3722 
-3736 GTIKVPSIGAAVIAY
+3736 
-3751 KEWLLGTNHKDVK
+3751 
-3764 PQQREWILDQINQ
+3764 
-3777 GKLDGATLL
+3777 
-3786 YAGKLEARGQGMHP
+3786 
-3800 TALAEVV
+3800 
-3807 EQLRSNKPSTQPT
+3807 QLTQPT
-3820 AAPTTAPVSDVR
+3820 ATPTTAPVVDEVADIERRREEELDRAGLSDS
-3832 ILNNLQKLKEF
+3832 KLK
-3843 GIYNVFLSRKTYEE
+3843 NV
-3857 VIDNIDKGY
+3857 
-3866 PSFIYGKVGIG
+3866 
-3877 PEKIDTYEL
+3877 
-3886 LTPQEIS
+3886 
-3893 DVYNRIV
+3893 
-3900 NKIKNGGLTE
+3900 
-3910 VVAKNYIL
+3910 
-3918 DLNIIRS
+3918 
-3925 QIGKLGESNDLSNS
+3925 
-3939 VEDFISG
+3939 DFINQ
-3946 KTDTTLTLEDQRD
+3946 KELVQRND
-3959 IDPIEQ
+3959 INA
-3965 MVIDKYITL
+3965 KYDAEL
-3974 KLLKENDLAS
+3974 AALKE
-3984 RYINVFASFALK
+3984 
-3996 KIAVSILKLKGRN
+3996 
-4009 VTKDIESQFYN
+4009 
-4020 NINDEE
+4020 
-4026 KSIIEKVDN
+4026 
-4035 IINKKG
+4035 
-4041 QATLEEAKP
+4041 
-4050 SQQQAP
+4050 QQQAP

-4121 IAKIVNY
+4121 IAKIVTY
-4128 RDQEYLV
+4128 RGQEYLV
-4135 TPNETIISLVTNKK
+4135 TPNETIISLVSNKK
-4149 MNWNNN
+4149 MKWNSN

-4162 LQLANNTVSST
+4162 LQLANNTISST
-4173 QPTVPVS
+4173 QPTIPVS
-4180 ETTDDYTF
+4180 KTTDDYTF

-4195 IPVPFKLN
+4195 IFVPFKLN
-4203 EQQQAALLGLE
+4203 EQQQQALLDLE
-4214 KFYNNPS
+4214 KFYNNPE

-4235 GKTTIMSLFDKYIM
+4235 GKTTIMSLFDKYLM
-4249 SKGEMPKYSAPT
+4249 SKGEIPKYSAPT
-4261 HRANAVTKL
+4261 HRANAVTAL
-4270 NNPAADVITLHKAF
+4270 NNPNADVITLHKAF
-4284 GLNPVVDLTNGQLSV
+4284 GLSPDLDLTNGQLSI
-4299 ENLQSEQT
+4299 ENLESSVNSEP
-4307 GKPLVAY
+4307 KISY

-4326 TDQLYKFIEEFKKN
+4326 TDQLYGFIEQNKKDLN
-4340 FKIKVIYMGDP
+4340 IKVIYMGDP
-4351 AQLAPVDPR
+4351 AQLAPVDTK
-4360 KKETAL
+4360 KKETSV
-4366 SVALEKPTKLE
+4366 SVALKNPFKLQ
-4377 LTKVERTSDNPILT
+4377 LTKVERTGDNPILA

-4397 EGKPLSGISDEVNGR
+4397 EGRPLSGISDEVDGK
-4412 GVEYMSDSA
+4412 GVEYISDSA

-4446 SAKNNG
+4446 SAKNSG
-4452 IKTLNDLARKNLY
+4452 LKLLNDLARKNLY
-4465 NVDDSTELVDGE
+4465 NVDDTTQLVDGD
-4477 ILMGYDNFGGD
+4477 ILMGNDNFGGTMNA
-4488 KDSYDIYNS
+4488 YDIYNS
-4497 GDYRVIGISEETK
+4497 GDYRVISTSKEITK
-4510 KVIDTDTAL
+4510 KIKTETSIGDI
-4519 GKLEFIGYDIVL
+4519 EFKGYEVTL
-4531 EDLLQKDSKPVFVF
+4531 EDLLDKSSEKVKLF
-4545 IAKKGSI
+4545 IATNGVNQAASKQFISAISALAKKAKEASTRQ
-4552 NEGSSKKLIAAL
+4552 S
-4564 SELARKG
+4564 
-4571 KNATDKRTRGMY
+4571 RGMY
-4583 FSMMYALRKEVA
+4583 FAKMFALKKQVA
-4595 FMEDQ
+4595 FMEDL
-4600 YNDYGKIA
+4600 YNDYGEIA
-4608 IKKTVDY
+4608 IKKTLGY
-4615 GYAHTIHK
+4615 GYAHSIHK
-4623 SQGGTYNKVLILL
+4623 SQGGTYNKVLVLL
-4636 DTIDKSKFDDT
+4636 DTIDNSKFDT
-4647 VKQQL
+4647 IVRQQL

-4659 ARDYVYLI
+4659 ARDYVYLV

-4673 SQTTEDVT
+4673 SQTTEDVS
-4681 EVERTPGDNVISS
+4681 EVERTPDDNVMSS

-4715 PMDDVSITKIIN
+4715 PMDDSNITKIIN
-4727 GTKVII
+4727 GTKVITNR
-4733 DKTALFSDGVYTIG
+4733 TALFTDGIYTIG
-4747 SIQQVQL
+4747 GIQQVRL
-4754 KYLGKGVVVGNNI
+4754 KYLGKGVVVGNNV

-4777 YVRSKDDFAKG
+4777 LVRSKDDFAKA
-4788 EGFKNWSDFQL
+4788 EGFKSWSDFEL
-4799 NNKFAQ
+4799 NNKFSQ
-4805 KFISGEAGRYIYFI
+4805 KFISGESARYIYSV
-4819 KPIGEIKDEIGAA
+4819 KPMGEIKEEFGAS
-4832 QKLNPENNPAI
+4832 QKLDPENNPVI
-4843 AAFNQKLVENKG
+4843 AAFNQKLIENKG
-4855 TLPKEFIYDSGSF
+4855 TLPKEFMYQNGLYPN
-4868 TSKYVL
+4868 KYVL

-4898 TGNIVSIDEPLIP
+4898 TGDIVSIDEPLVP